1 MAKETPA
8 SDIARKEQ
16 DITGQVLARVK
27 QMESLG
33 DIKIPQDYS
42 VENALKSANLYL
54 IESTTG
60 KESGNKPV
68 LEFCTRASIANALLK
83 MVTEGLSVAK
93 NQGYFIAYGDKLTW
107 SRSYFGS
114 ECLARR
120 VDPDFGKVKPIIVY
134 EGDEFEYEIDTTSGT
149 KKVTKHIPSFENQSN
164 DKIKGGYGVI
174 LSKDGQFMDT
184 VIMTITEIR
193 TAWNQGAT
201 KGQSPA
207 HKNFT
212 QEMAKKTIINNACK
226 PYINTSDDSYLEDT
240 DTSNRDQGIER
251 PNEPVYHFDEAEL
264 VEEKPASPPMKTIQ
278 EGKEPQPASMFPE
291 EQ

>member
-8 SDIARKEQ
+8 SDIAKKEQ

-54 IESTTG
+54 LEATT
-60 KESGNKPV
+60 KDNKPV
-68 LEFCTRASIANALLK
+68 MEACTKASIANSLLK

-93 NQGYFIAYGDKLTW
+93 NQGYFIAYGEKLTW
-107 SRSYFGS
+107 TRSYFGS

-120 VDPDFGKVKPIIVY
+120 VDPEFGKVKPIIVY

-226 PYINTSDDSYLEDT
+226 PYINTSDDSYMEGNDT
-240 DTSNRDQGIER
+240 NSRDQSSEH
-251 PNEPVYHFDEAEL
+251 PNEPVYHFDDAEV
-264 VEEKPASPPMKTIQ
+264 VEEKPASDTEKGITAFEESQ
-278 EGKEPQPASMFPE
+278 TPALFPDKV
-291 EQ
+291 